1 MGVSVASGANAVI
14 TAFASTSKAETIAAT
29 NAADNTVGDSK
40 GGLVFE
46 VTTADQSL
54 TLGGTLDIAAIDGGA
69 THNAYSILIDSAT
82 TENLSITATS
92 AQSILVKALPTTTK
106 DGGKAYVFAN
116 NSAKTVT
123 FDKVN
128 LVANASAI
136 SNKGT
141 FGIYSGI
148 DGAKY
153 DFGSDTAT
161 SAKTVFASITNSA
174 EATQNTAG
182 EKATAIF
189 IANNASFG
197 GKLEFAAFAGQ
208 AGNAYGITADA
219 TGKTL
224 SLDNATITFAGITGG
239 KGEKSKGS
247 ANTDLAGNGG
257 DAAGIYLDGTDNH
270 SLTISGNGSLIFTSI
285 AGGAAGD
292 INTDGGAGQVGT
304 AYVINNAGTGKLTLF
319 NGAKIIAGSSTG
331 APTATYGIYSNLA
344 GANYVF
350 GKTTGSTEVNGVSQG
365 MILNANATLSG
376 KLSVV
381 NTPDVGTTEDS
392 NVGQENATG
401 LVITGSTEAGHNL
414 KTLDLSVSSTNG
426 NVTAVALQGSSNDT
440 AKNIKIDGITLNAN
454 SLTANNAEANKAIA
468 LSNTGKTNFTGVV
481 ALADDAF

>member
-29 NAADNTVGDSK
+29 NAVDNTVGDSK

-123 FDKVN
+123 FNKVN

-208 AGNAYGITADA
+208 AGNATTGSNTTTGATGGNAYGITADA

-304 AYVINNAGTGKLTLF
+304 AYVINNAGTGALTLGSASGS
-319 NGAKIIAGSSTG
+319 NAISTVSILAGSGTNASQLTG
-331 APTATYGIYSNLA
+331 ATYGIYNNISKGIYKLGNTTSYVA
-344 GANYVF
+344 GAN
-350 GKTTGSTEVNGVSQG
+350 GTAGTGTGNGG
-365 MILNANATLSG
+365 DGLHAIGLIL
-376 KLSVV
+376 
-381 NTPDVGTTEDS
+381 EDS
-392 NVGQENATG
+392 ATIAGNLTQTIAAGNGGVGASTLGNGGVGGNAYG
-401 LVITGSTEAGHNL
+401 IYRE
-414 KTLDLSVSSTNG
+414 
-426 NVTAVALQGSSNDT
+426 AVAQS
-440 AKNIKIDGITLNAN
+440 AAN
-454 SLTANNAEANKAIA
+454 
-468 LSNTGKTNFTGVV
+468 F
-481 ALADDAF
+481 